1 MCELPPEAHGRSFI
15 PPAHFAL
22 LPAVPQGPVATVHLF
37 TTAAQRA
44 LQEGRPAASA
54 CGGDS
59 SSSRSRRRSSSVG
72 PLSLLRLADSVLPTP
87 ALQAAASVL
96 ASLAAQQLLQPRARS
111 PGALLAVAGGSFG
124 CSLALLACVMHS
136 GLVTLCH
143 ASAAAGSLLG
153 AQPHD
158 CAISEGSAHQLAL
171 HLVVV
176 AETFGVWLVL
186 AFTVLERQGSRSDAT
201 HLLLHMQQL
210 SGPALAFLLLRL
222 LLAALLVAAAVLLLA
237 FTVVLLFSLLAWLP
251 GALTG

>member
-1 MCELPPEAHGRSFI
+1 MCELPPETHARSFV
-15 PPAHFAL
+15 PPAHL
-22 LPAVPQGPVATVHLF
+22 DPLPAAPQGPLAAVHLF
-37 TTAAQRA
+37 TMAVQRA
-44 LQEGRPAASA
+44 LQEERPAASA
-54 CGGDS
+54 CS
-59 SSSRSRRRSSSVG
+59 SGSGSSSSSVG
-72 PLSLLRLADSVLPTP
+72 PLSLVRLADSMLPTP
-87 ALQAAASVL
+87 VLQAAASVL
-96 ASLAAQQLLQPRARS
+96 ASLAAQQLLQPGARS
-111 PGALLAVAGGSFG
+111 PAALLAVAGSSFG

-237 FTVVLLFSLLAWLP
+237 FAVVLLFSLLAWLP
-251 GALTG
+251 GALIG